1 MVSRTMLTRLENPLM
16 NIPDAVYRTRTS
28 RNLFVFAILLVLL
41 TATAIIAQRRAP
53 TAPAKINPTSDAL
66 VFGDRTWVYYLAAN
80 SSSPR
85 KLAKG
90 NFPALSPDKTRVA
103 YCTPVDAT
111 KSGESVSIML
121 FDLASAKTSS
131 VFQANGYLN
140 HLRWSAD
147 GTRIL
152 FSAAYL
158 NGKRELDFV
167 SVDGTGKQRVIGTG
181 EQGVAD
187 VFAPVWAPD
196 GRSIYFQDMNNLIQA
211 GVDGQIITRLPLG
224 PITEE
229 KESVT
234 SADSFVPSP
243 IDANLL
249 IYTRS
254 VPGSKLFEKSVGE
267 PNTALFLYNLQTKT
281 RKRLTSVDLLALD
294 PVWSRDGA
302 YIYFSGYHDR
312 EGRAASPF
320 RIYRI
325 NADGTGLLEIGPGEN
340 PGT

>member
-1 MVSRTMLTRLENPLM
+1 MQTFDVSRTAS
-16 NIPDAVYRTRTS
+16 IAAA
-28 RNLFVFAILLVLL
+28 LFVLMLP
-41 TATAIIAQRRAP
+41 TAVTAQRKVP
-53 TAPAKINPTSDAL
+53 PPPPKINPTGDAL
-66 VFGDRTWVYYLAAN
+66 VFGDRTWIYYLAPN
-80 SSSPR
+80 STSPR
-85 KLAKG
+85 KLAQG

-111 KSGESVSIML
+111 KSGESVSLML
-121 FDLASAKTSS
+121 FDLTGGKVSS
-131 VFQANGYLN
+131 IFQANGYLKG
-140 HLRWSAD
+140 LRWSAD
-147 GTRIL
+147 GNRIL

-167 SVDGTGKQRVIGTG
+167 SVDGSGKQKVIGTG
-181 EQGVAD
+181 EQGVAE
-187 VFAPVWAPD
+187 VFAPVWARD
-196 GRSIYFQDMNNLIQA
+196 GRSIYFQDMNDLIQI
-211 GVDGQIITRLPLG
+211 GLDGHIQNKLGLG
-224 PITEE
+224 PIAEE

-243 IDANLL
+243 ADANLL

-254 VPGSKLFEKSVGE
+254 VPGSKLFEKSFGE

-281 RKRLTSVDLLALD
+281 RQRLTPIDLLALD
-294 PVWSRDGA
+294 PVWSGDGR

-312 EGRAASPF
+312 EGRAANPF

>member
-1 MVSRTMLTRLENPLM
+1 M
-16 NIPDAVYRTRTS
+16 NIPDPGNRTPLN
-28 RNLFVFAILLVLL
+28 RNFYIAAIFLSLL
-41 TATAIIAQRRAP
+41 TGHAVFAQRRLP
-53 TAPAKINPTSDAL
+53 PPPPKINPTSDAL

-80 SSSPR
+80 SGSPR
-85 KLAKG
+85 KLAHG

-111 KSGESVSIML
+111 RSGESVSVML
-121 FDLASAKTSS
+121 FDLASGKTSS

-140 HLRWSAD
+140 HLRWSTD
-147 GTRIL
+147 GRRIL

-167 SVDGTGKQRVIGTG
+167 SVDGAGKQRVIGTG

-196 GRSIYFQDMNNLIQA
+196 GRSIYFQDMNDLIQA
-211 GVDGQIITRLPLG
+211 GVDGQIVTRLPLG

-243 IDANLL
+243 VDANLL
-249 IYTRS
+249 VYTRS
-254 VPGSKLFEKSVGE
+254 VPGSKLFEKSFGE

>member
-1 MVSRTMLTRLENPLM
+1 M
-16 NIPDAVYRTRTS
+16 NIPDCSQRISKFCIPAV
-28 RNLFVFAILLVLL
+28 FLVLL
-41 TATAIIAQRRAP
+41 ALNATVAQRKVPA
-53 TAPAKINPTSDAL
+53 APAKINPTSDAL
-66 VFGDRTWVYYLAAN
+66 VFGDRTWVYYLAPN
-80 SSSPR
+80 STTPR

-90 NFPALSPDKTRVA
+90 NFPALSPDNTRVA

-111 KSGESVSIML
+111 KSGESVTVML
-121 FDLASAKTSS
+121 FDLAGGKTSS
-131 VFQANGYLN
+131 IFQATGYLN
-140 HLRWSAD
+140 HLRWSTD

-167 SVDGTGKQRVIGTG
+167 SIDGSGKQRVIGTG

-187 VFAPVWAPD
+187 VFNPVWAPD
-196 GRSIYFQDMNNLIQA
+196 GRSIYFQDMNDLIQVA
-211 GVDGQIITRLPLG
+211 VDGHIVTRMPLG
-224 PITEE
+224 PIAEE

-243 IDANLL
+243 ADPNVL

-254 VPGSKLFEKSVGE
+254 VSGSKLFEKTFGE
-267 PNTALFLYNLQTKT
+267 PNTALYLYNLQTKT
-281 RKRLTSVDLLALD
+281 RKRLTSIDLLALD
-294 PVWSRDGA
+294 PVWSRDGR

-312 EGRAASPF
+312 EGRAPNPF

-325 NADGTGLLEIGPGEN
+325 NADGTGLLEIAAGEN
-340 PGT
+340 PGI